1 MQKKVIS
8 RLIAFVMAAFM
19 VFSLLPVEALAAA
32 PTEDYENEIID
43 ENDALEETE
52 EDASEQISEEAE
64 AEISEEEI
72 SEEEAEEI
80 SEDISEEEISEEEIS
95 EEEAE
100 EISEE
105 DIIDDAEEEMEEDI
119 EDDAQIGSNAPI
131 YTEDGVLI
139 DAAVAEDDV
148 VGDGTTTDPATT
160 LSDATLLYKGS
171 FEGQSKDAILSK
183 IKQIREEAYDN
194 NYIDPDSKKPLKEQ
208 FPKKSDYV
216 NIKWSKELED
226 VASTRAVEASL
237 YRSHV
242 RPNLGNTSSN
252 GKIKLTCES
261 KNHVKSVAENVAWN
275 TTGLLAGI
283 EQFYKEKDIY
293 VNKGTGET
301 GHYEAIISGK
311 YHYYGVASFKSD
323 ASSKYPYCISLE
335 AQTKK
340 NMESYSDSYGDKILS
355 EDKINYGTNGS
366 LKSKIVP
373 VDFDSSFVTSLSID
387 KKTAS
392 FTKVGTKCAIG
403 CQATVEYEDPL
414 VVSGVKENR
423 KFTKYIVEGV
433 KWTKEDES
441 NTCFEWVNDKNGTIN
456 PKSTGSASVKVM
468 FKKSKGKTITSKA
481 VTVNVY
487 SAIDNALT
495 ITSLPEKTTYVKGE
509 SLDVKGGVV
518 NSLRLSEKENKENKA
533 MKNYTIE
540 GYSKD
545 LPDGLNTLYVV
556 SKSEYG
562 TLDSEGNIVPFYEDK
577 APFDILMLNPVASAK
592 YGQKIKDIELPQ
604 NEYGTYTW
612 STKVNLDLEL
622 NKVGPMTVYFDFTPK
637 AEYKEKFS
645 AKTSVKGV
653 IDVYREISD
662 KDINGNPSGLTVDFL
677 ENDFTYD
684 GTAIEPKVVVA
695 FPEAVL
701 KYGKDYTL
709 EYKDNVNAGTATVT
723 IKGLAGK
730 DKDPKNYKSYYWGS
744 TKVCEFTIKK
754 AQLTIKPNDIELIT
768 GEKIPETLS
777 YEILPELYSDVKLTT
792 EPYIS
797 IGIDDPNDTSVP
809 GIYYIYASNAEAP
822 ENFEIAGYEQGKLR
836 IVGERMSFDV
846 TFDIQIPGYA
856 GPNPYVGVP
865 AGTTI
870 DKPEDPVFAG
880 KKFIGWYKEA
890 TLKTAWNFEKDTVK
904 ENTTLYAKWVDEYV
918 TGFRLRTIEDSTY
931 TGSKITPKVEV
942 YDGEILLKK
951 DKDYTVKYFNNVN
964 ANAAGKMAGS
974 TFDSSL
980 PYVQI
985 TGKGNY
991 TDKVVLNFNIL
1002 PTSIGNGKPAAGI
1015 TAKYKTVF
1023 TKSGSAIS
1031 PFTSLKYKKS
1041 LKKNKDFTVK
1051 LTTLNAVDASGKYVA
1066 TGTELTGAKI
1076 PKNYTGSFTLKV
1088 EGLGNYSG
1096 NITEKVMVVA
1106 KANNLGNATI
1116 TLGKNQKSFDFES
1129 GKAITLTPAYYDTKD
1144 KKFYAIKNSAPDTET
1159 TLKEDDCFTVK
1170 AGDDYLVYGKDYT
1183 VSYANNKASGKATM
1197 TITGRGDYCGSKS
1210 VNFTIKAITFGGKS
1224 YTITGISNKVY
1235 TGKAITQTD
1244 LKVVYKKGTT
1254 QENPLVAGVDY
1265 SVSYKN
1271 NIKKGTAEITLKGL
1285 SKAGYSGKITKK
1297 FKITAAPLTNEFMDA
1312 SMANITVP
1320 YSKAGAKPVNAV
1332 ILTYN
1337 GKKLV
1342 NKTDYTVSFSNYSA
1356 VAGYNATKAPTIK
1369 ITGKGN
1375 FSGKLT
1381 CTYTITKQ
1389 QLNADAISA
1398 SSATVKIDTKK
1409 GADYAYKPSI
1419 TVKDGAKKLAAKKD
1433 YTVEYVNNTQGKI
1446 AEYLTSFNE
1455 ADRPKA
1461 IITATGKNYEGSV
1474 EISLPVYKTKLTSK
1488 NTILWVDATTYTGSQ
1503 LTPQVHVFIAEN
1515 NDAFKIGKKATSY
1528 AELQAVSG
1536 LIELPQAVD
1545 DWTLFTVTYGK
1556 NIAAGKN
1563 KGSVKVTGTSPFYTG
1578 SVSGKFTINKKGMAL
1593 E

>member
-119 EDDAQIGSNAPI
+119 EDDAQIGSDEPI
-131 YTEDGVLI
+131 ITEDGLMI
-139 DAAVAEDDV
+139 EAAVASDDV
-148 VGDGTTTDPATT
+148 VG
-160 LSDATLLYKGS
+160 S
-171 FEGQSKDAILSK
+171 FETAGEEAMLVFKGAYEGQTKDAILK
-183 IKQIREEAYDN
+183 RIREIREEAYNN
-194 NYIDPDSKKPLKEQ
+194 NYKDPATGKPIKETISTDAKKK
-208 FPKKSDYV
+208 DYLNV
-216 NIKWSKELED
+216 KWSKELEEI
-226 VASTRAVEASL
+226 AIGRAAEGNIFK
-237 YRSHV
+237 SHT
-242 RPNLGNTSSN
+242 RPNGGKFSSLESTNHVTSS
-252 GKIKLTCES
+252 
-261 KNHVKSVAENVAWN
+261 AECLAWN
-275 TTGLLAGI
+275 STGLMNGI
-283 EQFYKEKDIY
+283 EQFYKEKEIW
-293 VNKGTGET
+293 VSGGTGTT
-301 GHYEAIISGK
+301 GHYEALISTN
-311 YHYYGVASFKSD
+311 YTYYALASFKCGDGS
-323 ASSKYPYCISLE
+323 YPYCVSME
-335 AQTKK
+335 AKSAENMKKKAQT
-340 NMESYSDSYGDKILS
+340 YGEDTLS
-355 EDKINYGTNGS
+355 EEKMDFGKNGALKTKYVPISFDDAYVKS
-366 LKSKIVP
+366 LKIDSKTTNYVKMGTTPTLGCKATIEFTDP
-373 VDFDSSFVTSLSID
+373 ID
-387 KKTAS
+387 KKTRTYEKYCIDGLKWSKSDTTSEIFEIDNYTGEIKPTKEGSAKVTAKFKSGIKAS
-392 FTKVGTKCAIG
+392 
-403 CQATVEYEDPL
+403 ATV
-414 VVSGVKENR
+414 R
-423 KFTKYIVEGV
+423 
-433 KWTKEDES
+433 
-441 NTCFEWVNDKNGTIN
+441 
-456 PKSTGSASVKVM
+456 
-468 FKKSKGKTITSKA
+468 
-481 VTVNVY
+481 VY
-487 SAIDNALT
+487 SASAYALT
-495 ITSLPEKTTYVKGE
+495 ITKLPEKTTYVNGE
-509 SLDVKGGVV
+509 SFSSKGGKV
-518 NSLRLSEKENKENKA
+518 SSYRDGESPKSKDMSE
-533 MKNYTIE
+533 YTIE
-540 GYSKD
+540 GYAKD

-612 STKVNLDLEL
+612 SSKVNLDLEL

-797 IGIDDPNDTSVP
+797 IGINDPNDTSVP

-836 IVGERMSFDV
+836 IVGERMSYDV

-942 YDGEILLKK
+942 YDGETLLKK

-1515 NDAFKIGKKATSY
+1515 NDAFKLGKKATSY